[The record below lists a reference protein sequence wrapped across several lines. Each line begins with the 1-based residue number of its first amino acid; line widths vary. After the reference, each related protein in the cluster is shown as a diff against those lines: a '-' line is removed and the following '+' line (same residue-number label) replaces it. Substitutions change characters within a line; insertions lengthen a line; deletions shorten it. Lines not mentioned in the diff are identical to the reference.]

1 MFIIRPTPMFIGRW
15 SLGPVII
22 LTTLAPSVPAPI
34 TDVAKLLAFPVGIE
48 KRGTITE
55 VLVPRHSFVHLTVF
69 HCLLSASL
77 APGDDGHT
85 EF

>member
-1 MFIIRPTPMFIGRW
+1 MLIGCRSTVPEFVFTTITPIVPT
-15 SLGPVII
+15 
-22 LTTLAPSVPAPI
+22 PI
-34 TDVAKLLAFPVGIE
+34 TDVTELLAFFDSFE

-69 HCLLSASL
+69 HRLLSASL
-77 APGDDGHT
+77 APRGECHT